1 MGSLASTWVK
11 PSQVRLLQADR
22 GWGSFQI
29 TNQRVLWKCMQMKDA
44 NHLRVFL
51 HLQPAPPALGEH
63 FLPFDRKDGRSSRSR
78 KQASGWRSEV
88 LACWPGGHPS
98 PPHLLT
104 TARPSWL
111 PSLGVGVPPSPAP
124 ASGDPV
130 HTQSYPLTLHL
141 FLVQHKLRHAQILIC
156 VSISVH
162 T

>member
-98 PPHLLT
+98 PPT
-104 TARPSWL
+104 SSPL
-111 PSLGVGVPPSPAP
+111 PGPAGSPAWEWGSP
-124 ASGDPV
+124 LLLPQLLVILSTLS
-130 HTQSYPLTLHL
+130 HTLSHYTC
-141 FLVQHKLRHAQILIC
+141 F
-156 VSISVH
+156 
-162 T
+162 